1 MSNEILFNIIQT
13 LRERYSLKAV
23 LAAVG
28 VARST
33 YYRWR
38 QSPPKK
44 KKHHLESKIYDLCDE
59 YDFRLGYR
67 NISALLQR
75 KHAISKGTVQRIM
88 RQNGWN
94 CIVKKKKYFKNPGKP
109 AIVAENL
116 LNREFSAERPLQKL
130 VTDVTYLPFGKTLLY
145 LSTIMDV
152 FNREIIAYT
161 ISDKQDTA
169 FVLDTL
175 KQLDQFDLAPD
186 CLLHSDQGSVYT
198 SHEYQQAVKEK
209 GIIMSM
215 SRKGTPAD
223 NAIIETFHAS
233 LKCETFY
240 LERILRRPNQ
250 IVIET
255 VQEYIN
261 YYNNTRILAKL
272 NHLSP
277 IQYRKKMVQQEF
289 DGDS

>member
-1 MSNEILFNIIQT
+1 MIHQILLQIIET
-13 LRERYSLKAV
+13 LCKKYLLRDVLKV
-23 LAAVG
+23 VR
-28 VARST
+28 VARAT

-38 QSPPKK
+38 KSPPKK
-44 KKHHLESKIYDLCDE
+44 KKHHLESHIRELCTKHHFH
-59 YDFRLGYR
+59 YGYR
-67 NISALLQR
+67 KISALLQR
-75 KHAISKGTVQRIM
+75 EHAISKGTVQRIM
-88 RQNGWN
+88 RDNAWQ
-94 CIVKKKKYFKNPGKP
+94 CIVKKKKYRHKPGKS
-109 AIVAENL
+109 AIIAENKL
-116 LNREFSAERPLQKL
+116 KRTFMAEKPRQKL
-130 VTDVTYLPFGKTLLY
+130 VTDITYLPFGNKLFY

-161 ISDKQDTA
+161 IGDKQDIA

-175 KQLDQFDLAPD
+175 NQVEDLPSG

-240 LERILRRPNQ
+240 LEGLLRTTNDVVVQ
-250 IVIET
+250 T
-255 VQEYIN
+255 VQAYIN
-261 YYNNTRILAKL
+261 YDNHTRILAKL

-277 IQYRKKMVQQEF
+277 VEYRKKMVKQEF

>member
-1 MSNEILFNIIQT
+1 MKQILFQMINT
-13 LRERYSLKAV
+13 LSNRYPV
-23 LAAVG
+23 QQILAAIG

-33 YYRWR
+33 YYRWK

-44 KKHHLESKIYDLCDE
+44 KKHHLESQIRELCTKHHFH
-59 YDFRLGYR
+59 YGYR
-67 NISALLQR
+67 KISALLQR
-75 KHAISKGTVQRIM
+75 EHAISKGTVQRIM
-88 RQNGWN
+88 HENGWN
-94 CIVKKKKYFKNPGKP
+94 CIVKPKKYRNKPGTP
-109 AIVAENL
+109 AIGAENL
-116 LNREFSAERPLQKL
+116 LNRDFTAKRPFQKL
-130 VTDVTYLPFGKTLLY
+130 VTDVTYLPFGNTLLY

-175 KQLDQFDLAPD
+175 KQLDQFKLSPD
-186 CLLHSDQGSVYT
+186 CLLHSDQGAVYT
-198 SHEYQQAVKEK
+198 SHEYQQVVKEK

-223 NAIIETFHAS
+223 NAIIEMFHPS

-240 LERILRRPNQ
+240 LERLLRTTNEVVVQ
-250 IVIET
+250 T
-255 VQEYIN
+255 VQAYIN
-261 YYNNTRILAKL
+261 YDNHTRILAKL

-277 IQYRKKMVQQEF
+277 VQYRKKVAKQEF

>member
-1 MSNEILFNIIQT
+1 MKQILFQIINKLSEKYPVQQ
-13 LRERYSLKAV
+13 V

-33 YYRWR
+33 YYRWK

-44 KKHHLESKIYDLCDE
+44 KKHHLESHIYDLCSE
-59 YDFRLGYR
+59 HRFRYGYR
-67 NISALLQR
+67 KISTLLQE

-88 RQNGWN
+88 RENGWN
-94 CIVKKKKYFKNPGKP
+94 CIVKPKKYRNKPGTT

-116 LNREFSAERPLQKL
+116 LNRDFTANRPLQKL
-130 VTDVTYLPFGKTLLY
+130 VTDVTYLPFGNKLLY

-175 KQLDQFDLAPD
+175 NQLDQFDLSPD
-186 CLLHSDQGSVYT
+186 CLLHSDQGAVYT

-223 NAIIETFHAS
+223 NAIIETFHTS

-240 LERILRRPNQ
+240 LEGLLRMTNRE
-250 IVIET
+250 VIQT
-255 VQEYIN
+255 VQAYIN

-277 IQYRKKMVQQEF
+277 VQYRKKMVQQEF